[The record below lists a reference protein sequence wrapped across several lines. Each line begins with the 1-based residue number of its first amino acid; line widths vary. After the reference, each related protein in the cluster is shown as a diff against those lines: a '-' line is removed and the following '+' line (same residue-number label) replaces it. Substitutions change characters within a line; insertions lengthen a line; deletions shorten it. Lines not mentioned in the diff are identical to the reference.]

1 MVQCNAPVWS
11 SSLWC
16 AVRVT
21 GSCSQ
26 AALSGKLRSRQAALT
41 VTVPSIKPAG
51 SIQPLESRLENR
63 NNLEIRNISRFI
75 FYYYWNSKIVIIIDL
90 LLCTR
95 NNIRILKKVPLDQ
108 HCTGRYESTDN
119 EGESYALPP
128 TLFLGRLLLLSPSH
142 HQTGLILITQ

>member
-1 MVQCNAPVWS
+1 MSGYPVSGPVSGKLSSQYPVQNTSTSTGFKPGSWFSVIHCIYPVTCLYVT

-95 NNIRILKKVPLDQ
+95 NNIRIL
-108 HCTGRYESTDN
+108 
-119 EGESYALPP
+119 
-128 TLFLGRLLLLSPSH
+128 
-142 HQTGLILITQ
+142 